1 VVIWQTMG
9 LKTYRRKRDFSRTRE
24 PRGSFPPE
32 RTGRLYL
39 IQKHAA
45 RRLHYDF
52 RLELNGVLLSWAV
65 PKGPSLDPKDKR
77 LAVHVEDHPVEYGD
91 FEGTIPQREYGGG
104 TVLLWDRG
112 RWIEEGDPVAG
123 LRAGKLKFRLEG
135 EKLQGGW
142 TLVRMG
148 RSAAEE
154 GKENWLLIKENDEKA
169 DPSGKRDILKERPES
184 VASGR
189 SLEEIRAARDRE
201 WRSNRASSKKGTDK
215 KQAGRSEPGR
225 KVEFR
230 LDPGRLPGAR
240 KSNLPERLRPQL
252 ATLVDQV
259 PKGEEWIHE
268 IKYDGY
274 RALCRIEKGKAQF
287 FTREWKDWTARFR
300 DLAVAAVSLPADQAL
315 IDGEVVVLQ
324 PDGTTSFQALQNV
337 LKRGEDQ
344 RLAYYAFDLPHLDG
358 YDLTRVALHARK
370 DALFKL
376 LQPSAEGSPIRYSD
390 HVVGEG
396 QTLLKHACQFALEG
410 IISKKFDR
418 PYSSGRGRDWLK
430 IKCLQSQEFVIGGFT
445 EPSGSRKGL
454 GALLLGVYDEEG
466 ILRYA
471 GRVGTGFTAES
482 LKNLRARLSATEQKK
497 PLFSNPPKGAD
508 AKGAHWVK
516 PTLVAEVD
524 FTEWTSDGVLRHPS
538 FKGLREDKPAVEVKR
553 EFVRSGGK
561 VTANPAPADS
571 DEVAGVRLT
580 HPDRILYPDQE
591 ITKRQLALYYQEV
604 ADRILSYMAGRPL
617 ALVRCPDGHDKECF
631 YQKHAH
637 EALDESVERIR
648 LREGKGMATYIAIN
662 SVRGLISLV
671 QMGTLEFHPWGSRTD
686 RLEQPDRLVFDLDPD
701 PTVSWKQVS
710 QAAQALRT
718 RLNDLGLA
726 AFAKTTGGKGLH
738 VVVPLVRRQGWDEIK
753 EFCREFAETFVR
765 ESPELYTAS
774 MSKAKRRG
782 KIFIDYLRNAR
793 GATAV
798 AAYSTRAKAGA
809 PVSTPIDWDELA
821 VARSDRYTVGN
832 LGRRLAEL
840 RRDPWEQY
848 DDARRPITVAMR
860 KKLAR

>member
-1 VVIWQTMG
+1 MG
-9 LKTYRRKRDFSRTRE
+9 LKTYRRKRDFSRTLE
-24 PRGSFPPE
+24 PPGSLTPE
-32 RTGRLYL
+32 RTGRLYI

-65 PKGPSLDPKDKR
+65 PKGPSLDPRDKR

-91 FEGTIPQREYGGG
+91 FEGTIPRGEYGGG

-112 RWIEEGDPVAG
+112 RWTEEGDPVAG
-123 LRAGKLKFRLEG
+123 LRAGKLKFRLDG

-148 RSAAEE
+148 RSSSEE

-189 SLEEIRAARDRE
+189 SMEEIRAARDRE
-201 WRSNRASSKKGTDK
+201 WTSNRASGNQGTGKKP
-215 KQAGRSEPGR
+215 APGR
-225 KVEFR
+225 KAELR
-230 LDPGRLPGAR
+230 LNPGSLPGAR
-240 KSNLPERLRPQL
+240 KSKLPERLQPQL
-252 ATLVDQV
+252 ATLVEQV
-259 PKGEEWIHE
+259 PKGEAWIHE

-300 DLAVAAVSLPADQAL
+300 ELAIAAVSLTADQAL
-315 IDGEVVVLQ
+315 IDGEVVVLE
-324 PDGTTSFQALQNV
+324 PDGTTSFQSLQNV
-337 LKRGEDQ
+337 LSRGEHQ

-358 YDLTRVALHARK
+358 YDLTRVSLLARK
-370 DALFKL
+370 EALFKL
-376 LQPSAEGSPIRYSD
+376 LPPAPENSPIRYSD

-396 QTLLKHACQFALEG
+396 ETLLEHASQYGLEG
-410 IISKKFDR
+410 IISKRIDR

-454 GALLLGVYDEEG
+454 GALLLGVYDEDG
-466 ILRYA
+466 TLRYA
-471 GRVGTGFTAES
+471 GRVGTGFTAQS
-482 LKNLRARLSATEQKK
+482 LKKLRTRLSAIEQKQ
-497 PLFSNPPKGAD
+497 PPFANPPTGAD
-508 AKGAHWVK
+508 AQGSHWVK
-516 PTLVAEVD
+516 PALVAEVD
-524 FTEWTSDGVLRHPS
+524 FNEWTSDGVLRHPS
-538 FKGLREDKPAVEVKR
+538 FKGLREDKPARDVKR
-553 EFVRSGGK
+553 EVARPSAK
-561 VTANPAPADS
+561 VPANRAPAGS
-571 DEVAGVRLT
+571 DEVAGVSLT
-580 HPDRILYPDQE
+580 HPDRILYPGQG
-591 ITKRQLALYYQEV
+591 ISKRQLALYYEEV
-604 ADRILSYMAGRPL
+604 ADRILAYLAGRPL
-617 ALVRCPDGHDKECF
+617 TLVRCPEGRDKECF

-637 EALDESVERIR
+637 EALDKSVQRVR

-686 RLEQPDRLVFDLDPD
+686 RLEQPDRLIFDLDPD
-701 PTVSWKQVS
+701 PTVSWKQVAH
-710 QAAQALRT
+710 AAQALRMK
-718 RLNDLGLA
+718 LEDLGLA

-738 VVVPLVRRQGWDEIK
+738 IVVPLVRRQGWDEVK

-765 ESPELYTAS
+765 EAPELYTAN

-798 AAYSTRAKAGA
+798 AAYSTRARPGA

-821 VARSDRYTVGN
+821 ALRSDQYTLRN
-832 LGRRLAEL
+832 LGRRLAE
-840 RRDPWEQY
+840 RGRDPWEQF
-848 DDARRPITVAMR
+848 DDARRPITDALRKRVAQ
-860 KKLAR
+860 

>member
-1 VVIWQTMG
+1 
-9 LKTYRRKRDFSRTRE
+9 
-24 PRGSFPPE
+24 
-32 RTGRLYL
+32 
-39 IQKHAA
+39 
-45 RRLHYDF
+45 
-52 RLELNGVLLSWAV
+52 LNGVLVSWAV
-65 PKGPSLDPKDKR
+65 PRGPSLDPKDKR

-91 FEGTIPQREYGGG
+91 FEGTIPKGEYGGG

-135 EKLQGGW
+135 KKLQGGW

-148 RSAAEE
+148 RSASEE
-154 GKENWLLIKENDEKA
+154 EKENWLLIKENDEKA

-201 WRSNRASSKKGTDK
+201 WRSNRAPDEQGSNKKPPGKSKP
-215 KQAGRSEPGR
+215 SR
-225 KVEFR
+225 KVELR
-230 LDPGRLPGAR
+230 LNPGSLPGSR
-240 KSNLPERLRPQL
+240 KSKLPERLQPQL

-268 IKYDGY
+268 VKYDGY
-274 RALCRIEKGKAQF
+274 RALCRIEKGKAQL

-300 DLAVAAVSLPADQAL
+300 ELAVAAVSLPADQAL
-315 IDGEVVVLQ
+315 IDGEVVVLE

-337 LKRGEDQ
+337 LKRGEHQ
-344 RLAYYAFDLPHLDG
+344 KLAYYAFDLPHLDG
-358 YDLTRVALHARK
+358 YDLTRVSLLARK
-370 DALFKL
+370 EALFKL
-376 LQPSAEGSPIRYSD
+376 LQPAPESSPIRYSD

-396 QTLLKHACQFALEG
+396 EMLLKHACQYALEG
-410 IISKKFDR
+410 IISKRIDR
-418 PYSSGRGRDWLK
+418 PYTPGRGRDWLK

-454 GALLLGVYDEEG
+454 GALLLGVHDEAG
-466 ILRYA
+466 TLQYA
-471 GRVGTGFTAES
+471 GRVGTGFTSES
-482 LKNLRARLSATEQKK
+482 LKDLRARLSAIEQKNS
-497 PLFSNPPKGAD
+497 PFSNPPTGTEAR
-508 AKGAHWVK
+508 GAHWVK
-516 PTLVAEVD
+516 PSLVAEVD
-524 FTEWTSDGVLRHPS
+524 FNEWTSDGVLRHPS
-538 FKGLREDKPAVEVKR
+538 FKGLREDKPAEEVKR
-553 EFVRSGGK
+553 ESARSPDAG
-561 VTANPAPADS
+561 VSTNPAPADS

-580 HPDRILYPDQE
+580 HPDRILYPAQG
-591 ITKRQLALYYQEV
+591 ITKRQLALYYEEV
-604 ADRILSYMAGRPL
+604 ADRILSYLAGRPL
-617 ALVRCPDGHDKECF
+617 TLVRCPEGHEKECF

-637 EALDESVERIR
+637 EALDKSVQRVR
-648 LREGKGMATYIAIN
+648 LREGKGMATYIAIS
-662 SVRGLISLV
+662 SVQGLISLV

-686 RLEQPDRLVFDLDPD
+686 RLEQPDRLIFDLDPD
-701 PTVSWKQVS
+701 PKISWEKVTQT
-710 QAAQALRT
+710 AQALRM
-718 RLNDLGLA
+718 RLEDLGLS

-738 VVVPLVRRQGWDEIK
+738 VVVPLVRRQRWDEIK

-765 ESPELYTAS
+765 EAPELYTAS
-774 MSKAKRRG
+774 MSKVKRRG

-798 AAYSTRAKAGA
+798 AAYSTRAWPGA

-821 VARSDRYTVGN
+821 VVRSDQYTLRN
-832 LGRRLAEL
+832 LRRRLAER

-860 KKLAR
+860 KRLAQ